1 MMMGENLSNSG
12 EIEEING
19 LLKYYIEGGGDGVG
33 VEATDFADNF
43 LSFSSHPLDHTHCL
57 ILVIQH

>member
-1 MMMGENLSNSG
+1 MMGENLSNSG

-19 LLKYYIEGGGDGVG
+19 LLKYYIEGGGVG
-33 VEATDFADNF
+33 EATDFADNF
-43 LSFSSHPLDHTHCL
+43 LSFSSHGQDHHCL